1 MPGTFRELDVY
12 FKSEEEKVRSPKF
25 RAERIR
31 TFLREYHKCH
41 RDEKVLP
48 VHFLF
53 EEFIKGYK
61 GCKESNFIAITK
73 KTYPTSSKSG
83 ELTVDLS
90 MQRKVRTRKSE

>member
-61 GCKESNFIAITK
+61 DCKESNFTAITK
-73 KTYPTSSKSG
+73 KAYPTSSKSG